1 MAVEDRS
8 SSAWNAEYRRLQ
20 EARLR
25 RAWAR
30 STPIQRAMDPEGVAA
45 AQALVGSSPTVSNRR
60 DSPVAGTGAETELRP
75 SLSSDGKR
83 PLMLER
89 ARRRECCKNH
99 LERISS
105 YALRVRSGLQPAAKG
120 LDKTLQGYGK
130 TLQGYGRNRDA
141 GGAFREGAPLR
152 GGQVSPREERGR
164 PVERDG
170 EECELTVDMLS
181 HLGPLQDLTALELCV
196 EGLTSAP
203 LLKACTSLK
212 SLSLNVN
219 RLSSP
224 AGLVV
229 STSLVRLGLR

>member
-1 MAVEDRS
+1 MAVEDRCS
-8 SSAWNAEYRRLQ
+8 LAWNAEYRCLQ
-20 EARLR
+20 EVRLR

-30 STPIQRAMDPEGVAA
+30 STPIQRAMDPRGVAA
-45 AQALVGSSPTVSNRR
+45 AQALVCPPPVVPNRC
-60 DSPVAGTGAETELRP
+60 DSLVAEAGAELKP
-75 SLSSDGKR
+75 SLPFDEGK
-83 PLMLER
+83 PLILER
-89 ARRRECCKNH
+89 ARRRECCKSH
-99 LERISS
+99 LEIISS
-105 YALRVRSGLQPAAKG
+105 SALQVQSGQQAAAKG
-120 LDKTLQGYGK
+120 LEK
-130 TLQGYGRNRDA
+130 TLQGYGRNLDA
-141 GGAFREGAPLR
+141 SDVPRGGVPLR
-152 GGQVSPREERGR
+152 KSQVSPREERGR

-170 EECELTVDMLS
+170 AECELTADMLS
-181 HLGPLQDLTALELCV
+181 HLGPLRDLTALELCV

>member
-1 MAVEDRS
+1 MSIEDRS
-8 SSAWNAEYRRLQ
+8 SSVWNAEYRRLQ
-20 EARLR
+20 EDRLR
-25 RAWAR
+25 QAWAR
-30 STPIQRAMDPEGVAA
+30 STPIQRAMDPGGVAA
-45 AQALVGSSPTVSNRR
+45 AQALVFLFHTVSNRR
-60 DSPVAGTGAETELRP
+60 ASLVAGTGAWTKLKSSFP
-75 SLSSDGKR
+75 FNGKMSLV
-83 PLMLER
+83 LER
-89 ARRRECCKNH
+89 ARRRECCKSL
-99 LERISS
+99 LESISS
-105 YALRVRSGLQPAAKG
+105 CALRVRSRQQAAAKG
-120 LDKTLQGYGK
+120 LEK
-130 TLQGYGRNRDA
+130 TLQGYGRNRDTR
-141 GGAFREGAPLR
+141 GVSQGDAPLR
-152 GGQVSPREERGR
+152 VGQVSPREERGR

-170 EECELTVDMLS
+170 EECELTADMLS